1 MSVCDVI
8 AAKRDGQ
15 ELADGDIREL
25 VLGYTADRI
34 PDYQMAAFL
43 MAAYIRGLSFK
54 ETLALT
60 RAMVES
66 GTRLDLSA
74 IAGTKVD
81 KHSTGGVGDKT
92 TLVLVPMLAACGLK
106 VPKMSGRGLGHTGG
120 TLDKLESIPGFTTA
134 LTIDRFITQVERI
147 GAAIAGQSSDIVP
160 ADKKIYALRDV
171 TATTDSI
178 PLIAASVMS
187 KKIACGS
194 DLVVL
199 DVKTG
204 SGAFMREHSAA
215 RDLAATMVDIG
226 KHFGLKVAA
235 AVTNMD
241 QPLGY
246 AVGNALEVAEA
257 IETLKGSGP
266 SDLRELCI
274 RLCALSLSMV
284 GEVTNEEAIGRAQN
298 VLDSGAAL
306 TIFEKIVEAQGGN
319 PRIIDNLSL
328 LPQAGFVAEVQCPVS
343 GVVESIDCARI
354 GRVACTLGAGRE
366 RKEDKIDHAVG
377 VVVRKKLGDYVEQGE
392 PIAVLH
398 ANREN
403 LISITMSE
411 IRESYTI
418 GEKAD
423 IPPLIREIISPD
435 ADRQLGTKQKPR
447 LVS

>member
-1 MSVCDVI
+1 MSVFDVI

-15 ELADGDIREL
+15 ELADEDIRDL
-25 VLGYTADRI
+25 VLGYTTDRI

-54 ETLALT
+54 ETLAFT
-60 RAMVES
+60 GAMVAS

-74 IAGTKVD
+74 IVGTKVD

-120 TLDKLESIPGFTTA
+120 TLDKLESIPGFTTSLA
-134 LTIDRFITQVERI
+134 VERFIAQVERI
-147 GAAIAGQSSDIVP
+147 GAAIAGQSVDIVP

-204 SGAFMREHSAA
+204 SGAFMREYSAA
-215 RDLAATMVDIG
+215 RDLALMMVNIG
-226 KHFGLKVAA
+226 RHFGLKVAA

-246 AVGNALEVAEA
+246 AIGNALEVAEA

-266 SDLRELCI
+266 SDLRELCV
-274 RLCALSLSMV
+274 RLCALSLSLA
-284 GEVTNEEAIGRAQN
+284 GEVNDQKEAVSRAEN
-298 VLDSGAAL
+298 VLESGSAL
-306 TIFEKIVEAQGGN
+306 SVFEKIVEAQGGS
-319 PRIIDNLSL
+319 PRVVDNLSL
-328 LPQAGFVAEVQCPVS
+328 LPSAGFVREVPCSVS
-343 GVVESIDCARI
+343 GIVESIDCARI
-354 GRVACTLGAGRE
+354 GRTACMLGAGRN
-366 RKEDKIDHAVG
+366 RKEDKIDHSVG
-377 VVVRKKLGDYVEQGE
+377 IIVRKKLGDCVEQGE
-392 PIAVLH
+392 PIALIH
-398 ANREN
+398 ANREH
-403 LISITMSE
+403 LISSAISE
-411 IRESYTI
+411 IQTSYTI
-418 GEKAD
+418 GEKSE
-423 IPPLIREIISPD
+423 IPPLIHDIISPNED
-435 ADRQLGTKQKPR
+435 YQLGTK
-447 LVS
+447 